1 MNTTCVGWLGAVL
14 WGIWLASGAHP
25 ASGSSPLADTL
36 DARAKDVEPRVVQ
49 WRRDLHQHPELGNR
63 EFRTAALV
71 AAHLA
76 RLGFEV
82 RTNVAHTGVVGVF
95 RGGKPGGTVALRAD
109 MDALPVTEQTGLPFA
124 SKVRAQWQ
132 GQEVG
137 VMHAC
142 GHDAHVAILMGV
154 AEVLAASRA
163 EWPGTVKLIFQP
175 AEEGSPPGEE
185 GGADLMIREGAL
197 ENPEPEAIFGLHVFP
212 GPVGHVGWREAAAM
226 ASSDH
231 FLIAIRGRQTHGA
244 LPWKGVDPI
253 VVGAQ
258 IVLGLQPIVSRQ
270 TDLTLSPAVVTVGRF
285 QGGVR
290 SNIIPDE
297 ALLEGTIRALDE
309 EVRRELHERVERT
322 AEAIAEASGA
332 EATVTINDGT
342 PVVMNDPQL
351 ARRMRPTLER
361 VVGAERVYEA
371 RAQTTAE
378 DFAYYQEQIPGLYLR
393 LAAGGSATDGTEGAP
408 NHSPLFDIDER
419 ALLVGV
425 RVLAHLALDYLAAGT
440 GSR

>member
-1 MNTTCVGWLGAVL
+1 MNTTSAGWLSAVL

-25 ASGSSPLADTL
+25 TAGSSPLVDAL
-36 DARAKDVEPRVVQ
+36 DAQAKVVEPRVIE

-71 AAHLA
+71 AAHLS

-95 RGGKPGGTVALRAD
+95 QGGRPGGTVALRAD

-124 SKVRAQWQ
+124 SKARAQWQ

-154 AEVLAASRA
+154 AEVLAGLRA
-163 EWPGTVKLIFQP
+163 EWPGTVKLLFQP

-197 ENPEPEAIFGLHVFP
+197 EDPAPEAIFGLHVFP
-212 GPVGHVGWREAAAM
+212 GPVGHVGWREGASM

-244 LPWKGVDPI
+244 LPWKGIDPI

-258 IVLGLQPIVSRQ
+258 IVLGLQTIVSRQ

-297 ALLEGTIRALDE
+297 ALLEGTIRALNED
-309 EVRRELHERVERT
+309 VRRRLHERVEQT
-322 AEAIAEASGA
+322 AEGIAEASAA
-332 EATVTINDGT
+332 EAIVTINDGT
-342 PVVMNDPQL
+342 PVVMNDPRL
-351 ARRMRPTLER
+351 ARQMRPTLER

-408 NHSPLFDIDER
+408 NHSPFFDIDER

-425 RVLAHLALDYLAAGT
+425 RVLSHLALDYLAAAP